1 MSNEDT
7 PLFDGGAT
15 AATGGTSGDD
25 ERPQVDPREA
35 LLVGPDA
42 DHDPVVS
49 VVLPTM
55 NEEQGITRCLDW
67 IENAVLKLGVRTEII
82 VSDSST
88 DRTPEIARDR
98 GAIVVEPDAG
108 GYGNAYRYAFDQ
120 ARGDYIVM
128 GDADATYDFSD
139 IPRLIEH
146 LVATDADVVLG
157 SRLDGEIKPG
167 AMPTLHQYV
176 GNPLLTRFL
185 NTFYDAG
192 VSDAHSGFRVIRRE
206 ALEAMALESGGMEF
220 ASEMIME
227 AGAKDLT
234 IEELPIVYHEREG
247 EETLESFRDGW
258 RHVRFMLSNAPGY
271 LFAGPAAAFAVTG
284 VLLLVLSLIGG
295 EYSDGFFGAHTAV
308 LGSLFSILGF
318 QIGSLAL
325 FSAVST
331 DTIRTQTDP
340 VTTWIQDRV
349 RIEHGVTAGLLLNVA
364 GGAYLGYVG
373 YLWITTRGAVT
384 LELVPEMIAFTA
396 IVIGMQAVFSSFYF
410 NMIADQRHC

>member
-15 AATGGTSGDD
+15 AATGDTSGDD
-25 ERPQVDPREA
+25 ERPQVDPREV

-42 DHDPVVS
+42 DHGPVVS

-55 NEEQGITRCLDW
+55 NEEQGITQCLDW
-67 IENAVLKLGVRTEII
+67 IENAILELGVRTEII
-82 VSDSST
+82 ISDSST

-108 GYGNAYRYAFDQ
+108 GYGNAYRYAFNQ

-128 GDADATYDFSD
+128 GDADTTYDFSD
-139 IPRLIEH
+139 IPRFIEH

-206 ALEAMALESGGMEF
+206 ALEAMVLESGGMEF
-220 ASEMIME
+220 ASEMIIE
-227 AGAKDLT
+227 ADAKDLT

-295 EYSDGFFGAHTAV
+295 EYSNAFFGAHTAV

-318 QIGSLAL
+318 QVGTLAL

-331 DTIRTQTDP
+331 DTVRTQTDP
-340 VTTWIQDRV
+340 VTTWIQDWV

-364 GGAYLGYVG
+364 GGTYLGYVG
-373 YLWITTRGAVT
+373 YLWIITRGAVT
-384 LELVPEMIAFTA
+384 LDLVPEMIAFTA
-396 IVIGMQAVFSSFYF
+396 IVIGTQAVFSSFYF
-410 NMIADQRHC
+410 NMIADRRHC

>member
-67 IENAVLKLGVRTEII
+67 IENAVLELGVRTEII

-128 GDADATYDFSD
+128 GDADTTYDFSD
-139 IPRLIEH
+139 IPRL
-146 LVATDADVVLG
+146 V
-157 SRLDGEIKPG
+157 
-167 AMPTLHQYV
+167 
-176 GNPLLTRFL
+176 
-185 NTFYDAG
+185 
-192 VSDAHSGFRVIRRE
+192 
-206 ALEAMALESGGMEF
+206 
-220 ASEMIME
+220 
-227 AGAKDLT
+227 
-234 IEELPIVYHEREG
+234 
-247 EETLESFRDGW
+247 
-258 RHVRFMLSNAPGY
+258 
-271 LFAGPAAAFAVTG
+271 
-284 VLLLVLSLIGG
+284 
-295 EYSDGFFGAHTAV
+295 
-308 LGSLFSILGF
+308 
-318 QIGSLAL
+318 
-325 FSAVST
+325 
-331 DTIRTQTDP
+331 
-340 VTTWIQDRV
+340 
-349 RIEHGVTAGLLLNVA
+349 
-364 GGAYLGYVG
+364 
-373 YLWITTRGAVT
+373 
-384 LELVPEMIAFTA
+384 
-396 IVIGMQAVFSSFYF
+396 
-410 NMIADQRHC
+410 